1 MKHLKVAALALVF
14 LMVAGSRVNAQ
25 TKIGYI
31 DAETLL
37 YLMPEVA
44 KVDSQ
49 LRQYQ
54 LDTLGREYQRLLTDY
69 QWKDSMVKN
78 EKPEK
83 PLPPSIKEQYQKD
96 LQELTQTLTNW
107 QQIAGELNQQ
117 KQQILIAPAMR
128 KLSDAINTVAKEK
141 GYTHVLS
148 REVFIVA
155 PDADNLIVAVAAKL
169 KVTLPPE
176 LIPGGKPAAAPAGA
190 KPAGR

>member
-69 QWKDSMVKN
+69 QWKDSMLKA

-107 QQIAGELNQQ
+107 QSIAGELNQQ

-176 LIPGGKPAAAPAGA
+176 LIPGGKPAGAPAGT

>member
-69 QWKDSMVKN
+69 QWKDSMLKTDAT
-78 EKPEK
+78 K
-83 PLPPSIKEQYQKD
+83 PLPPQIKEQYQKD

-107 QQIAGELNQQ
+107 QSIAGELNQQ

-128 KLSDAINTVAKEK
+128 KLSDAINAVAKEK

-176 LIPGGKPAAAPAGA
+176 LIPGGKPAANPGA

>member
-1 MKHLKVAALALVF
+1 MKNLKVAALALVF

-69 QWKDSMVKN
+69 QWKDSMLKV

-128 KLSDAINTVAKEK
+128 KLSDAINAVAKEK
-141 GYTHVLS
+141 GYTHVMS

-176 LIPGGKPAAAPAGA
+176 LIPGAKPGAAPAGTR
-190 KPAGR
+190 PAGR

>member
-54 LDTLGREYQRLLTDY
+54 LDTLGREYQRLLQDY
-69 QWKDSMVKN
+69 QWKDSLLKTDSV
-78 EKPEK
+78 K
-83 PLPPSIKEQYQKD
+83 PLPPSIKEQYIKD
-96 LQELTQTLTNW
+96 LQELTGTLTNW
-107 QQIAGELNQQ
+107 QQIASELNQQ

-128 KLSDAINTVAKEK
+128 KLSDAINAVAKEK

-155 PDADNLIVAVAAKL
+155 PDADNLIVPVAAKL
-169 KVTLPPE
+169 KITLPPE
-176 LIPGGKPAAAPAGA
+176 LVPGNKAGGARPPA
-190 KPAGR
+190 R

>member
-107 QQIAGELNQQ
+107 QQIASELNQQ

-128 KLSDAINTVAKEK
+128 KLSDAINAVAKEK

-176 LIPGGKPAAAPAGA
+176 LIPGGKPAAAPGGA
-190 KPAGR
+190 RPAGR